1 MSSVNE
7 SVVREYFEQLGY
19 LVSQPRKYVPGGRQ
33 KTADEELDLIVFNP
47 QVKDHNVPE
56 HLIWSTADLRNVS
69 RAVVGVRGWHTERFY
84 VSRFEQTPDILRFVE
99 EAPIRF
105 AEKLL
110 GASPIAKI
118 LCIPN
123 LPASGGLKDKTCE
136 VLKLKGLDGV
146 ISFRTMLL
154 ELAGRVDVN
163 VNYEKSDLLQTIRL
177 LKNYD
182 LIKDSQMDMFTKK
195 QRRPRKTKSK
205 EDPVGP
211 VSS

>member
-1 MSSVNE
+1 VSSVNE

-47 QVKDHNVPE
+47 QVKEHKVPE
-56 HLIWSTADLRNVS
+56 HLIWSTGDLKNVS

-163 VNYEKSDLLQTIRL
+163 VNYEKSDLLQTVRL

-182 LIKDSQMDMFTKK
+182 LIKDSQMDMFAKK
-195 QRRPRKTKSK
+195 QRRPRKIKSD
-205 EDPVGP
+205 ENSGELAG
-211 VSS
+211 S